1 MQFVASD
8 GILVAMES
16 QVKRP
21 VVGVGVIVCRDQNI
35 LIGLRKTGASPVW
48 QFPGGHL
55 EFNETLE
62 NCAQREVKE
71 ETGLAI
77 TSVRAVTFT
86 NDINI
91 TVGKHS
97 VTLFAIAD
105 CPIGEPMV
113 TEPDKS
119 SDWHWV
125 TWETLPQPLFLP
137 IRNLLAKGYHPFLK
151 P

>member
-1 MQFVASD
+1 
-8 GILVAMES
+8 ME
-16 QVKRP
+16 QQIKRP
-21 VVGVGVIVCRDQNI
+21 IVGVSVVVCRDRQV
-35 LIGLRKTGASPVW
+35 LIGLRTSGRSPVW

-55 EFNETLE
+55 EFNEKLE
-62 NCAQREVKE
+62 DCAQREVRE

-77 TSVRAVTFT
+77 RNVRSVTFT

-91 TVGKHS
+91 GVGKHS
-97 VTLFAIAD
+97 ITLFVIAD
-105 CPIGEPMV
+105 CPTGEPIV
-113 TEPDKS
+113 TETEPDKS

-137 IRNLLAKGYHPFLK
+137 IQNLLAQGYHPFSR

>member
-1 MQFVASD
+1 
-8 GILVAMES
+8 MER
-16 QVKRP
+16 QNNRP
-21 VVGVGVIVCRDQNI
+21 IVGVGVIVCRNQNI
-35 LIGLRKTGASPVW
+35 LIGLRKTGASTVW

-62 NCAQREVKE
+62 DCARREVNE

-77 TSVRAVTFT
+77 TNIRAVTFT
-86 NDINI
+86 NDMNI
-91 TVGKHS
+91 EVGKHS

-105 CPIGEPMV
+105 CPSGEPIV

-119 SDWHWV
+119 ADWHWV

-137 IRNLLAKGYHPFLK
+137 IKNLLAQGYHPFPK
-151 P
+151 S